1 MENKKELFYLVIIG
15 VLGFFLLRSC
25 NTKEAIIKNGS
36 EIILSTD
43 TIKTIIKG
51 DPDTVFLQVE
61 KIVYKDKKPTK
72 IAEEIDTTPEGVIDT
87 VKTYLTQFSDYLID
101 ATIKSKV
108 KGLLLSTEL
117 NFTPKFPRYITRTD
131 TVKEKIETIKARNN
145 YELSVG
151 AVLGGSSGRFSFAPS
166 LMLKTKKPFYLS
178 LGYDIINKTTY
189 VGGFVPIRW
198 NR

>member
-1 MENKKELFYLVIIG
+1 MDNKKELFYLVIIG
-15 VLGFFLLRSC
+15 VLAFFLLRSC
-25 NTKEAIIKNGS
+25 NTKETPIKNGS
-36 EIILSTD
+36 EIIISTD

-51 DPDTVFLQVE
+51 APDTVFLEVE

-72 IAEEIDTTPEGVIDT
+72 IDEEIDTTPEGTIDT
-87 VKTYLTQFSDYLID
+87 VKTYLTEFSDSLIN

-108 KGLLLSTEL
+108 KGSLLSTEL
-117 NFTPKFPRYITRTD
+117 NFKPKFPRYITRTD
-131 TVKEKIETIKARNN
+131 TIKEKIETIKARNN

-151 AVLGGSSGRFSFAPS
+151 AVLGGSSDRFSFAPS

-178 LGYDIINKTTY
+178 LGYDIIIKTY
-189 VGGFVPIRW
+189 NVGFYVPIRW

>member
-1 MENKKELFYLVIIG
+1 MVIIG
-15 VLGFFLLRSC
+15 VLAFFLLRSC
-25 NTKEAIIKNGS
+25 NTKETPIKNGS
-36 EIILSTD
+36 EIIISTD

-51 DPDTVFLQVE
+51 APDTVFLEVE

-72 IAEEIDTTPEGVIDT
+72 IAEEIDTTPEGTIDT
-87 VKTYLTQFSDYLID
+87 VKTYLTEFSDSLIN

-108 KGLLLSTEL
+108 KGSLLSTEL
-117 NFTPKFPRYITRTD
+117 NFKPKFPRYITRTD
-131 TVKEKIETIKARNN
+131 TIKEKIETIKARNN

-151 AVLGGSSGRFSFAPS
+151 AVLGGSSDRFSFAPS

-178 LGYDIINKTTY
+178 LGYDIIIKTY
-189 VGGFVPIRW
+189 NVGFYVPIRW

>member
-1 MENKKELFYLVIIG
+1 MVIIG

-25 NTKEAIIKNGS
+25 NSKEAPIKNGS

-51 DPDTVFLQVE
+51 APDTVFLQVE
-61 KIVYKDKKPTK
+61 KIVYKDKEPTK

-87 VKTYLTQFSDYLID
+87 VKTYLTQFSDSLIN

-108 KGLLLSTEL
+108 KGSLLSTEL

-178 LGYDIINKTTY
+178 LGYDLINKTY
-189 VGGFVPIRW
+189 YLGGYAPIRW
-198 NR
+198 RR

>member
-1 MENKKELFYLVIIG
+1 MDNKKEFFYLVIIG
-15 VLGFFLLRSC
+15 VLAFFLLRSC
-25 NTKEAIIKNGS
+25 NTKETPIKNGS
-36 EIILSTD
+36 EIIISTD

-51 DPDTVFLQVE
+51 APDTVFLEVE

-72 IAEEIDTTPEGVIDT
+72 IAEEIDTTPEGTIDT
-87 VKTYLTQFSDYLID
+87 VKTYLTEFSDSLID

-108 KGLLLSTEL
+108 KGSLLSTEL
-117 NFTPKFPRYITRTD
+117 NFKPKFPRYITRTD
-131 TVKEKIETIKARNN
+131 TIKEKIETIKARNN

-151 AVLGGSSGRFSFAPS
+151 AVLGGSSDRFSFAPS

-178 LGYDIINKTTY
+178 LGYDLIIKTY
-189 VGGFVPIRW
+189 NVGFYVPIRW

>member
-1 MENKKELFYLVIIG
+1 MNNKKELFYLVIIG

-25 NTKEAIIKNGS
+25 NIKEGPIKNSS
-36 EIILSTD
+36 EVIISVD

-51 DPDTVFLQVE
+51 APDTVFLQVE
-61 KIVYKDKKPTK
+61 KIFYKDKEPKK
-72 IAEEIDTTPEGVIDT
+72 IAEELDTTPEGLIDT
-87 VKTYLTQFSDYLID
+87 VKTYLTEFSDSLID

-151 AVLGGSSGRFSFAPS
+151 AVLGGSSERFSFAPS

-178 LGYDIINKTTY
+178 LGYDIINKTY
-189 VGGFVPIRW
+189 YLGGYAPIRW
-198 NR
+198 RR

>member
-1 MENKKELFYLVIIG
+1 MDNKKELFYLVIIG
-15 VLGFFLLRSC
+15 VLAFFLLRSC
-25 NTKEAIIKNGS
+25 NTKETPIKNGS
-36 EIILSTD
+36 EIIISTD

-51 DPDTVFLQVE
+51 APDTVFLEVE

-72 IAEEIDTTPEGVIDT
+72 IAEEIDTTPEGTIDT
-87 VKTYLTQFSDYLID
+87 VKTYLTEFSDSLIN

-108 KGLLLSTEL
+108 KGSLLSTEL
-117 NFTPKFPRYITRTD
+117 NFKPKFPRYITRTD
-131 TVKEKIETIKARNN
+131 TIKEKIETIKARNN

-151 AVLGGSSGRFSFAPS
+151 AVLGGSSDRFSFAPS

-178 LGYDIINKTTY
+178 LGYDLIIKTY
-189 VGGFVPIRW
+189 NVGFYVPIRW

>member
-1 MENKKELFYLVIIG
+1 MDNKKELFYLVIIG
-15 VLGFFLLRSC
+15 VLAFFLLRSC
-25 NTKEAIIKNGS
+25 NTKETPIKNGS
-36 EIILSTD
+36 DIIISTD

-51 DPDTVFLQVE
+51 APDTVFLEVE

-72 IAEEIDTTPEGVIDT
+72 IAEEIDTTPEGTIDT
-87 VKTYLTQFSDYLID
+87 VKTYLTEFSDSLIE

-108 KGLLLSTEL
+108 KGSLLSTEL
-117 NFTPKFPRYITRTD
+117 NFKPKFPRYITRTD
-131 TVKEKIETIKARNN
+131 TIKEKIETIKARNN

-151 AVLGGSSGRFSFAPS
+151 AVLGGSSDRFSFAPS

-178 LGYDIINKTTY
+178 LGYDLIIKTY
-189 VGGFVPIRW
+189 NVGFYVPIRW